1 MTISGS
7 PRDTR
12 FFQGLEFT
20 FTCSIILDAAVD
32 TSLTVQ
38 GTWNRN
44 GTELVNDGRISVSYA
59 PLAMPPYKTTLTFN
73 PLNISDAGAYEC
85 STTVTPQDTAFVI
98 GITSSTSRNIT
109 VAGIARPCIKNRL
122 FNGFV
127 YSLSVITG
135 LWYCLT
141 GHIYVIE

>member
-32 TSLTVQ
+32 TLVTVQ

-44 GTELVNDGRISVSYA
+44 ETELVNGIDDGRITVSYA
-59 PLAMPPYKTTLTFN
+59 PLAIPPYQTTLTFS

-85 STTVTPQDTAFVI
+85 STTVTPKDTAFVI

-109 VAGIARPCIKNRL
+109 VAGS
-122 FNGFV
+122 
-127 YSLSVITG
+127 YS
-135 LWYCLT
+135 
-141 GHIYVIE
+141 

>member
-32 TSLTVQ
+32 TSVTVQ

-44 GTELVNDGRISVSYA
+44 GTELVNGINDGRITVSYT
-59 PLAMPPYKTTLTFN
+59 PLAMPPYQTTLTFS

-85 STTVTPQDTAFVI
+85 SVTVSPKNMAFVT
-98 GITSSTSRNIT
+98 GITSSNTLNIT
-109 VAGIARPCIKNRL
+109 VAGSYRALENIML
-122 FNGFV
+122 FNGTHLCV
-127 YSLSVITG
+127 TSL
-135 LWYCLT
+135 
-141 GHIYVIE
+141 